1 MTQVLVYDSHRRVGT
16 VYRCEDLAV
25 IAILGAVVLL
35 TAGREKKNIFSKLTS
50 GLGALYGVT
59 GYVSDILSYT
69 SYGFRVVYGCYCHGY
84 EHVGNLGRKQF
95 HRVDIV
101 FDCICYRTYI

>member
-1 MTQVLVYDSHRRVGT
+1 MTQVLVYDSIGGLGLFT
-16 VYRCEDLAV
+16 GAKIFAV
-25 IAILGAVVLL
+25 IAILGAVGVLL

-69 SYGFRVVYGCYCHGY
+69 RLMALGCVRVYCHGY
-84 EHVGNLGRKQF
+84 EHAGNLAGSS
-95 HRVDIV
+95 
-101 FDCICYRTYI
+101 